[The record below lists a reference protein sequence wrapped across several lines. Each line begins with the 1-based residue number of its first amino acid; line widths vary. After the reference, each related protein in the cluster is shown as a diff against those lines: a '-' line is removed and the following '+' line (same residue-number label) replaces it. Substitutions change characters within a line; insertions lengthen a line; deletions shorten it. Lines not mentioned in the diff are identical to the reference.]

1 MFFGFGL
8 LIVSPRDGEGRRR
21 IKGYQIP
28 VYFYDLSGMN

>member
-8 LIVSPRDGEGRRR
+8 LIVSPRESKGRRR
-21 IKGYQIP
+21 IEGYQIP